1 MDIVGAYACSHAGLL
16 ITRGDNAPAAQRDA
30 VYAAFAEMGRTIRA
44 AKPDAV
50 VVVATDHG
58 KIYPLTQISQF
69 TIGVSETAEGIGDAD
84 LPKCTVPINQ
94 PIAQAILTGMMD
106 EGVDLSFSEQSRI
119 DHSFVTPL
127 MLAFGDDPPPIVPIA
142 QNCNMPPLP
151 PLGRS
156 YEVGVKLRAAIEAGP
171 AGRVVVIGTGGLSHW
186 VGTPEQQQFRR
197 RPARHVAWRQRSRRD
212 DDRSETGPVNEAIS
226 IVISWPRS
234 ATGLRK
240 RWRSCSEWDDERLFT
255 DAGNGAAEIRNW
267 ITLAGLTNDRTA
279 RVLAY
284 EAVREWLTGTA
295 VVEFS

>member
-1 MDIVGAYACSHAGLL
+1 MEIIGAFACSHAGLL
-16 ITRGDNAPAAQRDA
+16 ITRSEDAPAAQRDA

-58 KIYPLTQISQF
+58 KIYPLTHISQF
-69 TIGVSETAEGIGDAD
+69 TIGVSETAESIGDAD

-142 QNCNMPPLP
+142 QNCNFPPMPPLK
-151 PLGRS
+151 RS
-156 YEVGVKLRAAIEAGP
+156 HDVGAKLRRALEAGP
-171 AGRVVVIGTGGLSHW
+171 PGRVAVIGTGGLSHW
-186 VGTPEQQQFRR
+186 VGTTEQQQFRR
-197 RPARHVAWRQRSRRD
+197 RPAGTRMTAGARGPVTIDAS
-212 DDRSETGPVNEAIS
+212 GPVNDAFDSDFLAAICAGK
-226 IVISWPRS
+226 S
-234 ATGLRK
+234 AAFI
-240 RWRSCSEWDDERLFT
+240 SEWSDDRVFT
-255 DAGNGAAEIRNW
+255 DAGNGASEIRNF
-267 ITLAGLTNDRTA
+267 ILLAGLTNDRPA